1 MATYKAEFLAHH
13 WRGRVR
19 PRSHYLLGR
28 LPRWAALAAPVA
40 PGAGY
45 EGDPEKTARSFRDL
59 DGVRYTMPGDL
70 ATMEADG
77 RLRLLGRGSS
87 VVNTG
92 GEKVFT
98 DEVELVLRTHPAV
111 RDAVVLGVP
120 DARWGNVVAA
130 VVSLERGAA
139 VDPDELGAFVGSRL
153 AGYKKPRRIVVV
165 PEVQR
170 LNTGK
175 ADLVWARGQFEA
187 MPAPIAP

>member
-1 MATYKAEFLAHH
+1 
-13 WRGRVR
+13 
-19 PRSHYLLGR
+19 
-28 LPRWAALAAPVA
+28 
-40 PGAGY
+40 
-45 EGDPEKTARSFRDL
+45 
-59 DGVRYTMPGDL
+59 
-70 ATMEADG
+70 
-77 RLRLLGRGSS
+77 

-120 DARWGNVVAA
+120 DVRWGNVVAA
-130 VVSLERGAA
+130 VVSLERGSGA
-139 VDPDELGAFVGSRL
+139 DPDELGAFVGSRL
-153 AGYKKPRRIVVV
+153 AGYKKPRRVAVV

-175 ADLVWARGQFEA
+175 ADLVWARRQLEA